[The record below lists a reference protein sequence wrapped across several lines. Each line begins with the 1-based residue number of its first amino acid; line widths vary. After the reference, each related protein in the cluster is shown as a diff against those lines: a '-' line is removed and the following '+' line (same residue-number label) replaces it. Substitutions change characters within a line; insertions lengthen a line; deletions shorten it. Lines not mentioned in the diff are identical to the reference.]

1 MNQTFRIASSTL
13 LILTLALPGLGR
25 AASFESPRPNHR
37 INVRI
42 FNYASVSKSAFDKAQ
57 KEASRIFRRSGI
69 EINWIECAVADK
81 SVTADP
87 RCTAKPLATDIL
99 MRIVP
104 KEMVKFK
111 RRSEFGVAFL
121 PAEGGFGKYAS
132 VFHARVLGYV
142 ERWHASE
149 GLLLG
154 HFISHEMGHLLLG
167 ANSHSHGGLMT
178 AIWGREAIQRAS
190 RAALLFS
197 SQEATRMQEQVNR
210 RSTSSRATRS
220 RTVATSDCSARS
232 KPRR

>member
-1 MNQTFRIASSTL
+1 MNQLSRNVSSIL
-13 LILTLALPGLGR
+13 LILSLLLPALGR
-25 AASFESPRPNHR
+25 AASLESPRPNHR

-42 FNYASVSKSAFDKAQ
+42 FNYASVSKSAFGKAQ

-69 EINWIECAVADK
+69 EINWIQCAVVDR
-81 SVTADP
+81 SVTGDP

-111 RRSEFGVAFL
+111 RRSEFGVAL
-121 PAEGGFGKYAS
+121 IPAEGGFGKYAS

-167 ANSHSHGGLMT
+167 ANSHSRSGLMNAT
-178 AIWGREAIQRAS
+178 WGRSAIERAGHA
-190 RAALLFS
+190 RLLFN
-197 SQEATRMQEQVNR
+197 SQEAARMQNQVAQRMEQAG
-210 RSTSSRATRS
+210 SPSESQ
-220 RTVATSDCSARS
+220 D
-232 KPRR
+232 